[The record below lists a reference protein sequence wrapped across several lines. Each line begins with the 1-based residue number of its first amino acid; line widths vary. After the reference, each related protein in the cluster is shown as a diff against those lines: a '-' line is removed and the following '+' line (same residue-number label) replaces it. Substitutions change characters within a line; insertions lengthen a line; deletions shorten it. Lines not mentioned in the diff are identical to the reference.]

1 MVRGKTALVIG
12 GTSGIGLAIAE
23 RFQQGGYDVAVTG
36 VSEAGVEKFSGSDGI
51 RAHRLDVADLPSIDR
66 LFENLQSLDVLI
78 NCAGTNRRKG
88 QEFDPEIFEYVVRV
102 NLLGTMRAC
111 YAAYPIMKKTGGSII
126 NIGSMFSSF
135 GSGSIPA
142 YASSKG
148 AVVALT
154 RSLAVAW
161 AADGIRVNAIAPGF
175 IETKLT
181 HDVLTTDQSRVDE
194 VISRTPM
201 RRWGKP
207 DDLSGSA
214 YFLCSDEAS
223 FITGATMSVDGGFSV
238 YA

>member
-1 MVRGKTALVIG
+1 MTRKKTALVIG
-12 GTSGIGLAIAE
+12 GTSGIGHAIARRLQE
-23 RFQQGGYDVAVTG
+23 GGYEVAVTG
-36 VSEAGVEKFSGSDGI
+36 VSQAGVEKFSEPDGI
-51 RAHRLDVADLPSIDR
+51 RAYRLDVADLPSIDR
-66 LFENLQSLDVLI
+66 FFQDVKELDVLV

-88 QEFDPEIFEYVVRV
+88 QEFDPETFEYVVRV

-111 YAAYPIMKKTGGSII
+111 YAAYPIMKKSGGII
-126 NIGSMFSSF
+126 LNIGSMFSTF

-161 AADGIRVNAIAPGF
+161 ADDGIRVNALAPGF

-181 HDVLTTDQSRVDE
+181 QDVLTDKGRVDE

-207 DDLSGSA
+207 EDLSGAA
-214 YFLCSDEAS
+214 YFLCTEEAS
-223 FITGATMSVDGGFSV
+223 FITGTTVTVDGGFAV